1 MPIFPLKEIVNACHH
16 ACPSCS
22 FLHKKQWS
30 KLGIKIIQL
39 CLTGMF
45 LPVKNLLPA
54 KTLEAIWNCNR
65 FRCWIITYKFSTSA
79 FLFSLVCG
87 LLRVFLS
94 GIADPALSKVKSFK
108 GLKTRV
114 LAEHQSLGNELWI
127 KSVELSEKQNFN
139 MLEGFFVCFHLNIVS
154 IQKKRTCFPL
164 PETKEFV
171 KILRPTFLRVWLL
184 FTTSSIPSQE

>member
-1 MPIFPLKEIVNACHH
+1 
-16 ACPSCS
+16 
-22 FLHKKQWS
+22 
-30 KLGIKIIQL
+30 
-39 CLTGMF
+39 MF

-127 KSVELSEKQNFN
+127 KSVELAEKQNFN
-139 MLEGFFVCFHLNIVS
+139 MMEGFFCLFSFKYRFNSKEKNLFSPPRDKGICKDTASYISKGMVTFYNFQHSFTRVELLRICDLHESPNKIGNFKLHWTKLQVNFQVS
-154 IQKKRTCFPL
+154 FDL
-164 PETKEFV
+164 
-171 KILRPTFLRVWLL
+171 
-184 FTTSSIPSQE
+184 